1 MKKFSYLLLI
11 IFIFLFPICVFA
23 SSGTDNISIGEA
35 LFIEAFVSAHMSL
48 FVFVPLSK
56 LISFSQYKKVFW
68 LLFIAR
74 VIFLL
79 SFDFFVSTFVSI
91 FDFFMVFIGFFI
103 VYILSISVENKK
115 GKKISSNFLQDDYKL
130 VDYTHDAKY
139 CSKCGN
145 RLSIRDSYCRKC
157 GKPID
162 S

>member
-1 MKKFSYLLLI
+1 MVFPSLINFSRKGL
-11 IFIFLFPICVFA
+11 FLQA
-23 SSGTDNISIGEA
+23 LSGKE
-35 LFIEAFVSAHMSL
+35 
-48 FVFVPLSK
+48 
-56 LISFSQYKKVFW
+56 KV
-68 LLFIAR
+68 
-74 VIFLL
+74 LL

-103 VYILSISVENKK
+103 VFILSISVENKK
-115 GKKISSNFLQDDYKL
+115 REKISSNFLQDDYKL